1 MIRTVRTN
9 SKNGDF
15 IQLVT
20 MLDNLLT
27 VMDGREH
34 DFYNQFNKID
44 NIQHVVVA
52 YSGDL
57 PVACGAIKEFN
68 SETMEV
74 KRMFTREEF
83 RGKGFA
89 SSVLDELENW
99 AQELGYSKC
108 ILETGKR
115 LPDAVRLYQKKGYQL
130 IPNYGQY
137 VHMENSICF
146 EKNLIKK

>member
-9 SKNGDF
+9 SKSGDF
-15 IQLVT
+15 VQLVT
-20 MLDNLLT
+20 LLDKLLV

-34 DFYNQFNKID
+34 DFYNQYNKIES
-44 NIQHVVVA
+44 IQHVVVA
-52 YSGDL
+52 YHDDL
-57 PVACGAIKEFN
+57 PVACGAIKEFDP
-68 SETMEV
+68 ETMEV

-89 SSVLDELENW
+89 SAILDELENW

-108 ILETGKR
+108 ILETGRR
-115 LPDAVRLYQKKGYQL
+115 LPDAVRLYQKKAYEL

-146 EKNLIKK
+146 EKKLNKK

>member
-9 SKNGDF
+9 SKNVDF
-15 IQLVT
+15 VQLVT
-20 MLDNLLT
+20 LLDNLLAL
-27 VMDGREH
+27 MDGREH
-34 DFYNQFNKID
+34 DFYNQYNKID

-52 YSGDL
+52 YHGDL

-68 SETMEV
+68 PETMEV
-74 KRMFTREEF
+74 KRMFTREDF

-89 SSVLDELENW
+89 SSILTELENW
-99 AQELGYSKC
+99 AEELGYLKC
-108 ILETGKR
+108 ILETGRR
-115 LPDAVRLYQKKGYQL
+115 LPDAVRLYQWKGYLQ

-146 EKNLIKK
+146 EKKLSKK